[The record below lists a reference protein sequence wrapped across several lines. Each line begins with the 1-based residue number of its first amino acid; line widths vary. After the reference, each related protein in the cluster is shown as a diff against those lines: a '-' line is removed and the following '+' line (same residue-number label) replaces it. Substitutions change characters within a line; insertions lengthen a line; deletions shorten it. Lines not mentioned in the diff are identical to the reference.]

1 MMMIHIYFDNVP
13 GTGIITLMAAFIHY
27 LSFGKYLLSS
37 HCASNCVLAPGMKQ
51 LTKHNPCFHGTYIL
65 VGGWET
71 KHT

>member
-27 LSFGKYLLSS
+27 LSFSKYLLSS